1 MEHRLQHQ
9 SSFLSL
15 LLLFVSWCTL
25 TIQASTLGQR
35 EFIQLTSEQ
44 ILALATTKDPVAN
57 VDTSNPTSHLSKI
70 LIPRAVGSEN
80 ITLVREYIV
89 STLKVMDWHVEED
102 TFTDNTPYGLR
113 SFTNIIATKDP
124 TASGRVILS
133 AHYDSKFFPN
143 YPDNQFVGATDS
155 AAPCAMM
162 LDLAETL
169 NPLLDQRKQRLE
181 DGSDDE
187 DEDVADTTLQL
198 VFFDGEEAFK
208 DWTDTDSV
216 YGARHLADK
225 WSTTYIAPNS
235 KRRLLEHT
243 SLTELSTIEH
253 IILLDLLGA
262 PNPTIRSYFIDTAW
276 LFDAMI
282 SAETRLKDAGALDE
296 AETST
301 NFRSFFLPR
310 TGSGN
315 QYNYGYIGDDHVP
328 FLQKGVNILHIIA
341 YPFPHVWHTLRDD
354 ASALD
359 VTTMRRWNMILRVFM
374 SEYLNLRPEIS
385 QPSPK
390 HDRLQRSASELVRF
404 NLVIDV
410 SCSVNHGAQ

>member
-1 MEHRLQHQ
+1 MKFRPHCQ
-9 SSFLSL
+9 SSCLSL
-15 LLLFVSWCTL
+15 FVSFVSWCTL
-25 TIQASTLGQR
+25 TIQGSTLGQR
-35 EFIQLTSEQ
+35 DFIQLTSEQ
-44 ILALATTKDPVAN
+44 ILALATATDPVAN
-57 VDTSNPTSHLSKI
+57 VDTNNPASHLSKI
-70 LIPRAVGSEN
+70 LIPRAVGSDN

-89 STLKVMDWHVEED
+89 STLKDLDWYVEED

-124 TASGRVILS
+124 TALRRVILS

-181 DGSDDE
+181 DGYGDEDE

-216 YGARHLADK
+216 YGARHLASK

-235 KRRLLEHT
+235 KRRLLGHS

-262 PNPTIRSYFIDTAW
+262 PSPTIRSYFIDTAW
-276 LFDAMI
+276 LFDAMV

-301 NFRSFFLPR
+301 SFRSFFLPR

-328 FLQKGVNILHIIA
+328 FQQKGVNILHIIA
-341 YPFPHVWHTLRDD
+341 YPFPRVWHTLRDD

-359 VTTMRRWNMILRVFM
+359 VLTMRRWNMILRVFM
-374 SEYLNLRPEIS
+374 SEYLNLRPQMS
-385 QPSPK
+385 QPPPT
-390 HDRLQRSASELVRF
+390 HDRLQRSASELPSD
-404 NLVIDV
+404 LIIPI
-410 SCSVNHGAQ
+410 G

>member
-1 MEHRLQHQ
+1 MELRLHRQ
-9 SSFLSL
+9 SSCLSL
-15 LLLFVSWCTL
+15 LLLLFALWPTL
-25 TIQASTLGQR
+25 TIQGSTLGER
-35 EFIQLTSEQ
+35 DFIQLTSEQ
-44 ILALATTKDPVAN
+44 ILALATATDPVAN
-57 VDTSNPTSHLSKI
+57 VDTNNPTSHLSKI

-89 STLKVMDWHVEED
+89 STLKVLDWHVEED
-102 TFTDNTPYGLR
+102 TFTDNTPYGIQ

-124 TASGRVILS
+124 TASRRVILS
-133 AHYDSKFFPN
+133 AHYDSKFFSN

-169 NPLLDQRKQRLE
+169 NPFLDQRKQRLE
-181 DGSDDE
+181 DGYDDE

-216 YGARHLADK
+216 YGARHLAGK
-225 WSTTYIAPNS
+225 WSTTYIVPNS
-235 KRRLLEHT
+235 KRRLLGHA

-276 LFDAMI
+276 LFDAMV
-282 SAETRLKDAGALDE
+282 SAETRLKDVGALDE
-296 AETST
+296 AETT

-341 YPFPHVWHTLRDD
+341 YPFPRVWHTLRDD

-359 VTTMRRWNMILRVFM
+359 VLTMRRWNMILRVFM

-385 QPSPK
+385 QPLLK
-390 HDRLQRSASELVRF
+390 HDHLQRSASELPSD
-404 NLVIDV
+404 LVLEI
-410 SCSVNHGAQ
+410 G